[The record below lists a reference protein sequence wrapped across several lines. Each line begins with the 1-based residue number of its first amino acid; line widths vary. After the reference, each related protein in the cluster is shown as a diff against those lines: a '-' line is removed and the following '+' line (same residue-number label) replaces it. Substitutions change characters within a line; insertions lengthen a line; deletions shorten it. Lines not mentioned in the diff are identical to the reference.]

1 MAKKVLDQKAK
12 EKRQK
17 IIAAVLAVAFVAV
30 AAFQFP
36 RMMKMMHPKPPEGPT
51 VIPTASAPPPNSP
64 LPASLGGTGVAQP
77 AVATSPSTGVPA
89 ASAGQL
95 VTFDRFASKN
105 PFVQQVDTCGAS
117 GCPSGGS
124 GGTTAASS
132 GSKGTSGSG
141 GSTVKTVT
149 PPPAPKPS
157 SPPPAGSG
165 RADPGRHLRQRH
177 AGDRR
182 PGSRLPGRVP
192 DVRPPLA
199 DEEEREDRRRGR
211 LALGRLADRHA
222 DARQD
227 ADAPEHRGRDALR
240 ADPRLGLV
248 AARSGQ
254 ALLEDELE
262 PRLGILVGD
271 RLLDA

>member
-17 IIAAVLAVAFVAV
+17 IIAAVLAVAFVGV

-157 SPPPAGSG
+157 SPPPAAPAAPTQAVISVNGTRETVARGADFPAASPTFVLRSLTRKSAKIAVAGGSLSDG
-165 RADPGRHLRQRH
+165 SPTVTLTLGKTLTLQNTADGTRY
-177 AGDRR
+177 
-182 PGSRLPGRVP
+182 
-192 DVRPPLA
+192 
-199 DEEEREDRRRGR
+199 
-211 LALGRLADRHA
+211 AL
-222 DARQD
+222 
-227 ADAPEHRGRDALR
+227 
-240 ADPRLGLV
+240 
-248 AARSGQ
+248 
-254 ALLEDELE
+254 
-262 PRLGILVGD
+262 ILVSVS
-271 RLLDA
+271 